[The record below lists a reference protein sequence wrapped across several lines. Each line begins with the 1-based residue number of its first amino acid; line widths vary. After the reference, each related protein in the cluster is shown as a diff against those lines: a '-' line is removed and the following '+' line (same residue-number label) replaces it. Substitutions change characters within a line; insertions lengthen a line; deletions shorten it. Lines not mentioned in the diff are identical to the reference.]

1 MRILVTNDDGIHAD
15 GLKILAGIAR
25 ELSDDVWVVA
35 PETNQSG
42 VSHSLTLHDPLRVRT
57 VGERQMAVTG
67 TPTDC
72 VLMAVLELLRDQRPA
87 LVLSGINQGQNT
99 ADDVTY
105 SGTIAGAMEG
115 TLLGI
120 PSIALSQCRRGE
132 AHGESGAMRWDV
144 VRQHGAATVRKLMA
158 AGWPD
163 KVLININFPDCDPN
177 EVAGLEVT
185 GQGYS
190 DPKSSLRYERRE
202 DMRGDPYYWLHYQR
216 AIFEPSAGT
225 DLGALRRRRISLTPL
240 HLDLTHYE
248 TCRSLKQAIES

>member
-15 GLKILAGIAR
+15 GLKALADIAR
-25 ELSDDVWVVA
+25 ELADDVWIIA

-42 VSHSLTLHDPLRVRT
+42 VSHSLTLHDPLRVRS
-57 VGERQMAVTG
+57 VSEREMAITG

-72 VLMAVLELLRDQRPA
+72 VLMAVLELLRDQRPD
-87 LVLSGINQGQNT
+87 LILSGINQGQNT

-132 AHGESGAMRWDV
+132 GHGEAGTMRWEAA
-144 VRQHGAATVRKLMA
+144 RRHGASTIRKLIT
-158 AGWPD
+158 AGWPAQ
-163 KVLININFPDCDPN
+163 VLININFPDCAPD
-177 EVAGLEVT
+177 EVKGLEVT
-185 GQGYS
+185 RQGYS

-202 DMRGDPYYWLHYQR
+202 DMRGDPYYWLNYQR
-216 AIFEPSAGT
+216 AVFDPAKGT
-225 DLGALRRRRISLTPL
+225 DLGALRDCYISITPL

-248 TCRSLKQAIES
+248 TCQTLNKALEQ

>member
-25 ELSDDVWVVA
+25 ELSDDVWIVA

-42 VSHSLTLHDPLRVRT
+42 VSHSLTLHDPLRVRPI
-57 VGERQMAVTG
+57 GERELAITG

-72 VLMAVLELLRDQRPA
+72 VLMAVLELLRDQRPQ

-132 AHGESGAMRWDV
+132 SHGEHGQMRWEV
-144 VRQHGAATVRKLMA
+144 VKRHGASTIRRLID

-163 KVLININFPDCDPN
+163 KVLINVNFPDCRPD
-177 EVAGLEVT
+177 EVEGIAVT

-190 DPKSSLRYERRE
+190 DPKASLRYERRE

-216 AIFEPSAGT
+216 AIFEPADGT
-225 DLGALRRRRISLTPL
+225 DLAALRQQRISVTPL

-248 TCRSLKQAIES
+248 TCQTLKAALGN